1 MKKTSYRVSNEIKEQ
16 ILKRVKEDG
25 VPVTKAAEEHGIKP
39 NTIYGW
45 LSKGV
50 TKPVSWLEFNKLKKE
65 NQELKE
71 LIGEI
76 TIELSKTKKKS

>member
-25 VPVTKAAEEHGIKP
+25 VPVTKAAEEHGIKA
-39 NTIYGW
+39 NTIYTW

-50 TKPVSWLEFNKLKKE
+50 TKSVSWLEFNKLKKE
-65 NQELKE
+65 NQELLA

-76 TIELSKTKKKS
+76 TVDLSKAKKKS